1 MISNL
6 LSLKL
11 RLKIYK
17 RMEQNN
23 HKENRNE
30 WNVFI
35 NRLFFKS
42 FDAIFIGNVKN
53 RKK

>member
-6 LSLKL
+6 LSLRL

-23 HKENRNE
+23 HKENRKE

-35 NRLFFKS
+35 NRLFFKGV
-42 FDAIFIGNVKN
+42 DATFIGNVKN
-53 RKK
+53 HKK